1 MKRALLLLY
10 VILLFLYTTGFES
23 DRFITSTT
31 HNRLKL
37 ALNHGGHDAA
47 LQINKQELAEG
58 RIVFERAEARAAFEA
73 SLRYNLQLHEDGTPV
88 TGSLLRSAPIILFED
103 YVDDSTPGVI
113 FPHHYVQ
120 ESRLIDKVLKGPAVV
135 YQVKVKLPRDNAFSY
150 DGYIYKTVVYEY
162 PLL

>member
-1 MKRALLLLY
+1 MKRALLLMY
-10 VILLFLYTTGFES
+10 VILLFLYTTSFEA

-31 HNRLKL
+31 HNRLKF

-47 LQINKQELAEG
+47 LQIDKGELAEG
-58 RIVFERAEARAAFEA
+58 RIVFRPPAARAAFEA
-73 SLRYNLQLHEDGTPV
+73 ALQFNLQLLANGTPME
-88 TGSLLRSAPIILFED
+88 GSLLHSAPLIVFED
-103 YVDDSTPGVI
+103 YVDDRTPGVV
-113 FPHHYVQ
+113 FPYRYVQ

-135 YQVKVKLPRDNAFSY
+135 YQVKVKLPRTNALSF